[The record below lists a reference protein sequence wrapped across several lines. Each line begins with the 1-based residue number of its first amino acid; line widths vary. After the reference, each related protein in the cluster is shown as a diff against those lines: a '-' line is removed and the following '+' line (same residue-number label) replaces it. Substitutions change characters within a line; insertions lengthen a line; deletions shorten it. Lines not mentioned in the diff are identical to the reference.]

1 MDEDRVAVRGKSSF
15 SLLEM
20 TRSKIEFA
28 TILASL
34 RGQDEDPKQL
44 AQDMTIRKLC
54 YEIEKLEQEAESPKE
69 TTPKAEPPKKQ
80 KGPRPFWS
88 WLLADSDEEDS

>member
-1 MDEDRVAVRGKSSF
+1 
-15 SLLEM
+15 M

-28 TILASL
+28 TILATL

-44 AQDMTIRKLC
+44 AQDMTLRKLC
-54 YEIEKLEQEAESPKE
+54 YEIEKLEQEAESLKETAPDPPKE
-69 TTPKAEPPKKQ
+69 TKKK

-88 WLLADSDEEDS
+88 WLLADSDDEDS

>member
-1 MDEDRVAVRGKSSF
+1 
-15 SLLEM
+15 M

-28 TILASL
+28 TILATM

-44 AQDMTIRKLC
+44 AQDMSLRKLC
-54 YEIEKLEQEAESPKE
+54 YEIEKLEQEAETLKESTPE
-69 TTPKAEPPKKQ
+69 TTKEEPPKEKKKS

-88 WLLADSDEEDS
+88 WLLADSDDEDS

>member
-1 MDEDRVAVRGKSSF
+1 
-15 SLLEM
+15 M

-28 TILASL
+28 TILATM

-44 AQDMTIRKLC
+44 AQDMTLRKLC
-54 YEIEKLEQEAESPKE
+54 YEIEKLEQEQESRPQDE
-69 TTPKAEPPKKQ
+69 TTAAPSEKEEPPKKK

-88 WLLADSDEEDS
+88 WLVADSDDEDS

>member
-1 MDEDRVAVRGKSSF
+1 
-15 SLLEM
+15 M

-28 TILASL
+28 TILATM

-44 AQDMTIRKLC
+44 AQDMSLRKLC
-54 YEIEKLEQEAESPKE
+54 YEIEKLEQAAETLKESPPKE
-69 TTPKAEPPKKQ
+69 TKKT

-88 WLLADSDEEDS
+88 WLLADSDDEDS

>member
-1 MDEDRVAVRGKSSF
+1 
-15 SLLEM
+15 M

-34 RGQDEDPKQL
+34 RGQDEDPKKL
-44 AQDMTIRKLC
+44 ADGMSLRKLC
-54 YEIEKLEQEAESPKE
+54 YEIEKLEQEREQAE
-69 TTPKAEPPKKQ
+69 TTTEEPTAEPPKKD
-80 KGPRPFWS
+80 KGNRPFWS

>member
-1 MDEDRVAVRGKSSF
+1 
-15 SLLEM
+15 M

-34 RGQDEDPKQL
+34 RGQGEDPKQL
-44 AQDMTIRKLC
+44 AQDMTLRKLC
-54 YEIEKLEQEAESPKE
+54 YEIEKLEQEIESRPQAETIPSGPKTDTSPK
-69 TTPKAEPPKKQ
+69 KK

-88 WLLADSDEEDS
+88 WLLADSDDEDS

>member
-1 MDEDRVAVRGKSSF
+1 
-15 SLLEM
+15 M

-28 TILASL
+28 TILASM

-44 AQDMTIRKLC
+44 AQDMSLRKLC
-54 YEIEKLEQEAESPKE
+54 YEIEKLEQEQESLKE
-69 TTPKAEPPKKQ
+69 TPHEEPSKKEETKNK

-88 WLLADSDEEDS
+88 WLMADSDDEDS